1 MIRDLGGETKQVIA
15 IAPIDTGAA
24 TLTGVAI
31 DRLGYSDAVFSF
43 QRGEDS
49 GSPDDFACTGKI
61 QESDTTSNADFA
73 DITGAAI
80 TTLTQ
85 DSEVNAIANLR
96 VDLKNRKR
104 YIRAVSAVSF
114 TGGSSPK
121 LAVACLCTLGG
132 ADVVPTT

>member
-1 MIRDLGGETKQVIA
+1 MSRDSGGETKQVIA
-15 IAPIDTGAA
+15 IAPIDTTAA

-31 DRLGYSDAVFSF
+31 DRRGYQDAVFSF

-49 GSPDDFACTGKI
+49 GSPDDFAMTGKV

-73 DITGAAI
+73 DISGAAI

-85 DSEVNAIANLR
+85 DSEVNAISNLR
-96 VDLKNRKR
+96 VDLRNRKR

-114 TGGSSPK
+114 TNGSSPK
-121 LAVACLCTLGG
+121 LAAAVLCTLGN
-132 ADVVPTT
+132 ADVIPTT